1 MRNNKKGHCLK
12 FATHLSN
19 TRARAHTHT
28 NTPQKLSQEKKKV
41 GMEEE
46 EVGEEEIGEEE
57 VESDMLIAASDV
69 TFDRDEN
76 GDRTS
81 LGHGSFGQ
89 VLLAD
94 YLGTQCAYKV
104 RKGLRLC

>member
-46 EVGEEEIGEEE
+46 EVGEEEIGE
-57 VESDMLIAASDV
+57 
-69 TFDRDEN
+69 
-76 GDRTS
+76 
-81 LGHGSFGQ
+81 
-89 VLLAD
+89 
-94 YLGTQCAYKV
+94 
-104 RKGLRLC
+104 